1 MERNPQFQKVKK
13 TQEALRYQ
21 FISTELD
28 MALTFAGSLTRQMT
42 KLAWSEILTMLR
54 KRFGLQDNFW
64 QKQLSRQA

>member
-28 MALTFAGSLTRQMT
+28 LALTFADIARSTNDEFL
-42 KLAWSEILTMLR
+42 
-54 KRFGLQDNFW
+54 
-64 QKQLSRQA
+64 KQVVIQY

>member
-28 MALTFAGSLTRQMT
+28 LALTLLTSLARQIM
-42 KLAWSEILTMLR
+42 KLARSEILTMPR
-54 KRFGLQDNFW
+54 KRFGLQDNC
-64 QKQLSRQA
+64 

>member
-28 MALTFAGSLTRQMT
+28 LALTFADLARQIM
-42 KLAWSEILTMLR
+42 KLARSEILTMPR
-54 KRFGLQDNFW
+54 KRFGLQDNC
-64 QKQLSRQA
+64 